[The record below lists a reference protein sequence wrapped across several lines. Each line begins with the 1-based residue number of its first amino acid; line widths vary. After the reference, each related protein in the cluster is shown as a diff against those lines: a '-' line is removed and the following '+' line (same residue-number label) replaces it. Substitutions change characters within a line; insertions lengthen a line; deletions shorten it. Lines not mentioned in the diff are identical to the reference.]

1 MKKTEAEQMPVT
13 DAELDAALAQMAEEV
28 PPMPADFHDR
38 WMNAVRAEAGST
50 APAEE
55 PAPKHTLSIV
65 RWTRIL
71 SVAAVFVF
79 LIGGTLLYRN
89 SKKSLSSPVSFEAE
103 KQDAVETAVE
113 PATELAAG
121 AVMET
126 AEEAEE
132 AAAEE
137 PLMMESYM
145 QAAAVDGAAGVPADE
160 EAEDREALKAA
171 GAVQNAFTAAPKEA
185 AETDAEEADYA
196 MEAAYEEESA
206 MEAAAYEAAE
216 EAAMPAPTK
225 ALTPAPTAA
234 PTASPTVEPT
244 ASPTVEPTAVPTV
257 EPEPE
262 QTGFLPAAGAF
273 FTDMG
278 DFLLAALP
286 YLLVLAVPAVT
297 ALVIRRRKNKK
308 EN

>member
-89 SKKSLSSPVSFEAE
+89 SKKSLSFPVSFEAE

-126 AEEAEE
+126 AEETEE
-132 AAAEE
+132 ADAEE

-145 QAAAVDGAAGVPADE
+145 QAAAVDGAAGVPADA

-244 ASPTVEPTAVPTV
+244 AVPTV

>member
-103 KQDAVETAVE
+103 KQDTVETAVE

-145 QAAAVDGAAGVPADE
+145 QAAAVDGAAGVPADA

-171 GAVQNAFTAAPKEA
+171 GAVQNAFTAAPKAKPAEA

-234 PTASPTVEPT
+234 PT

>member
-1 MKKTEAEQMPVT
+1 M
-13 DAELDAALAQMAEEV
+13 
-28 PPMPADFHDR
+28 
-38 WMNAVRAEAGST
+38 
-50 APAEE
+50 
-55 PAPKHTLSIV
+55 
-65 RWTRIL
+65 
-71 SVAAVFVF
+71 
-79 LIGGTLLYRN
+79 
-89 SKKSLSSPVSFEAE
+89 
-103 KQDAVETAVE
+103 
-113 PATELAAG
+113 
-121 AVMET
+121 
-126 AEEAEE
+126 
-132 AAAEE
+132 
-137 PLMMESYM
+137 
-145 QAAAVDGAAGVPADE
+145 
-160 EAEDREALKAA
+160 
-171 GAVQNAFTAAPKEA
+171 QNAFTAAPKEA

-244 ASPTVEPTAVPTV
+244 AVPTV

>member
-1 MKKTEAEQMPVT
+1 MKKTETEQTPVT

-38 WMNAVRAEAGST
+38 WMNAVRAEAEKP
-50 APAEE
+50 APSEE
-55 PAPKHTLSIV
+55 PAPEQPISIV

-89 SKKSLSSPVSFEAE
+89 SKRSLTSSVPLAMEKREDAEAAAEPEAE
-103 KQDAVETAVE
+103 PEAE
-113 PATELAAG
+113 PAVADAG
-121 AVMET
+121 ALPDD
-126 AEEAEE
+126 AEE

-137 PLMMESYM
+137 PLMAESYM
-145 QAAAVDGAAGVPADE
+145 QAAAVDGAAGVSADA
-160 EAEDREALKAA
+160 EAENREALKAA
-171 GAVQNAFTAAPKEA
+171 GAVQNAFAASKTKPAEA
-185 AETDAEEADYA
+185 AGSDVEEADYA
-196 MEAAYEEESA
+196 METAEYEDAPA
-206 MEAAAYEAAE
+206 MEAAAFEAAA
-216 EAAMPAPTK
+216 EAAMP
-225 ALTPAPTAA
+225 
-234 PTASPTVEPT
+234 EPT
-244 ASPTVEPTAVPTV
+244 EAQTAEPTAVPTAEPTAV
-257 EPEPE
+257 PTIEPEPE

-286 YLLVLAVPAVT
+286 YLLVLAVPAVI
-297 ALVIRRRKNKK
+297 ALAIRRRKNKK

>member
-13 DAELDAALAQMAEEV
+13 DVELDAALAQMAEEV
-28 PPMPADFHDR
+28 PPMPADFHAR

-55 PAPKHTLSIV
+55 PVRKQPVSIV

-89 SKKSLSSPVSFEAE
+89 SKKSLTSSVPFAAE
-103 KQDAVETAVE
+103 ERKAAETVVE
-113 PATELAAG
+113 PAAG
-121 AVMET
+121 AVTEE

-132 AAAEE
+132 AKETEE
-137 PLMMESYM
+137 TVVEAPLMAEFYA
-145 QAAAVDGAAGVPADE
+145 QDAAADGTAGAPAKE
-160 EAEDREALKAA
+160 ETEEKQALKAA
-171 GAVQNAFTAAPKEA
+171 GAVQNVFAAAPN
-185 AETDAEEADYA
+185 AEPAAEEADYA
-196 MEAAYEEESA
+196 MDAAFEEESA
-206 MEAAAYEAAE
+206 MEEAVYDAAA
-216 EAAMPAPTK
+216 EAAMPAPT
-225 ALTPAPTAA
+225 AMLTPEPTAA
-234 PTASPTVEPT
+234 PTPEQ
-244 ASPTVEPTAVPTV
+244 TAVPTV
-257 EPEPE
+257 EPE

-297 ALVIRRRKNKK
+297 ALVIRRRKNRK
-308 EN
+308 ER

>member
-89 SKKSLSSPVSFEAE
+89 SKKSLTSSAPLAAKKQENAE
-103 KQDAVETAVE
+103 TVDEPAAEPAVEA
-113 PATELAAG
+113 AAG
-121 AVMET
+121 AVM
-126 AEEAEE
+126 EEAEE

-145 QAAAVDGAAGVPADE
+145 QAAAVDGAAGVPADA

-244 ASPTVEPTAVPTV
+244 AVPTV

>member
-145 QAAAVDGAAGVPADE
+145 QAAAVDGAAGVPADA

-216 EAAMPAPTK
+216 EAVPAPTK

-234 PTASPTVEPT
+234 PT

>member
-28 PPMPADFHDR
+28 PPMPADFHAR
-38 WMNAVRAEAGST
+38 WMNAVRAEVGST
-50 APAEE
+50 ASTEE
-55 PAPKHTLSIV
+55 PVRKQPVSIV

-89 SKKSLSSPVSFEAE
+89 SKKSLTSSVPFAAE
-103 KQDAVETAVE
+103 ERKAAETVVE
-113 PATELAAG
+113 PAAG
-121 AVMET
+121 AVTEE

-132 AAAEE
+132 AKETEE
-137 PLMMESYM
+137 TVVEAPLMAEFYA
-145 QAAAVDGAAGVPADE
+145 QDAAADGAAGAPAKE
-160 EAEDREALKAA
+160 ETEEKQALKAA
-171 GAVQNAFTAAPKEA
+171 GAVQNVFAAAPNAEPAA
-185 AETDAEEADYA
+185 AEIDAEEADYA
-196 MEAAYEEESA
+196 MDAAFEEEPA
-206 MEAAAYEAAE
+206 MEEAVYDAAAETT
-216 EAAMPAPTK
+216 MPAPT
-225 ALTPAPTAA
+225 AMLTPEPTAA
-234 PTASPTVEPT
+234 PTP
-244 ASPTVEPTAVPTV
+244 EPTAVPTV
-257 EPEPE
+257 EPE

-297 ALVIRRRKNKK
+297 ALVIRRRKNRK
-308 EN
+308 ER

>member
-38 WMNAVRAEAGST
+38 WMNAVRAEAGSI

-65 RWTRIL
+65 RLTRIL
-71 SVAAVFVF
+71 SIAAVFVF

-89 SKKSLSSPVSFEAE
+89 SKKSLTSSVPLAAE
-103 KQDAVETAVE
+103 KQENAETVDEPAAEPAVEA
-113 PATELAAG
+113 AAG
-121 AVMET
+121 AVM
-126 AEEAEE
+126 EEAEE

-145 QAAAVDGAAGVPADE
+145 QAAAVDGAAGVPADA

-244 ASPTVEPTAVPTV
+244 AVPTV

>member
-71 SVAAVFVF
+71 SVAAIFVF

-103 KQDAVETAVE
+103 KQDTVETAVE
-113 PATELAAG
+113 PATEIAAG

-145 QAAAVDGAAGVPADE
+145 QAAAVDGAAGVPADA

-244 ASPTVEPTAVPTV
+244 AVPTV

>member
-1 MKKTEAEQMPVT
+1 MKKTETEQTPVT

-38 WMNAVRAEAGST
+38 WMNAVRAEAEKP
-50 APAEE
+50 APSEE
-55 PAPKHTLSIV
+55 PAPEQPISIV

-89 SKKSLSSPVSFEAE
+89 SKRSLTSSVPLAMEKREDAEAAAEPEAE
-103 KQDAVETAVE
+103 PEAE
-113 PATELAAG
+113 PAVADAG
-121 AVMET
+121 ALPDD
-126 AEEAEE
+126 AEE

-137 PLMMESYM
+137 PLMAESYM
-145 QAAAVDGAAGVPADE
+145 QAAAVDGAAGVSADA
-160 EAEDREALKAA
+160 EAENREALKAA
-171 GAVQNAFTAAPKEA
+171 GAVQNAFAASKTKPAEA
-185 AETDAEEADYA
+185 AGNDVEEADYA
-196 MEAAYEEESA
+196 METAEYEEAPA
-206 MEAAAYEAAE
+206 MEAAAFEAAE
-216 EAAMPAPTK
+216 EAAMPEPTE
-225 ALTPAPTAA
+225 AQTA
-234 PTASPTVEPT
+234 EPT
-244 ASPTVEPTAVPTV
+244 AVPTAEPTAVPTV

-286 YLLVLAVPAVT
+286 YLLVLAVPAVI
-297 ALVIRRRKNKK
+297 ALAIRRRKNKK

>member
-1 MKKTEAEQMPVT
+1 MKDE
-13 DAELDAALAQMAEEV
+13 ELNEILDRMAEEV

-145 QAAAVDGAAGVPADE
+145 QAAAVDGAAGVPADA

-244 ASPTVEPTAVPTV
+244 AVPTV

>member
-1 MKKTEAEQMPVT
+1 MKKTEAEKMPVT
-13 DAELDAALAQMAEEV
+13 DAELDAALAQMAEEA
-28 PPMPADFHDR
+28 PPMPADFHAR

-55 PAPKHTLSIV
+55 PAPKNTLSVV
-65 RWTRIL
+65 RLTRIL
-71 SVAAVFVF
+71 SIAAVFVF

-89 SKKSLSSPVSFEAE
+89 SKKSLTSSVPLAAE
-103 KQDAVETAVE
+103 KQENAETVDEPAAEPAVEA
-113 PATELAAG
+113 AAG
-121 AVMET
+121 AVM
-126 AEEAEE
+126 EEAEE

-145 QAAAVDGAAGVPADE
+145 QAAAVDGAAGVPADA

-196 MEAAYEEESA
+196 MEADEFEEEPA
-206 MEAAAYEAAE
+206 MEAAVYEAAE
-216 EAAMPAPTK
+216 EAAVPAPTE
-225 ALTPAPTAA
+225 APTPEPTAA
-234 PTASPTVEPT
+234 PTSVPT
-244 ASPTVEPTAVPTV
+244 AEPTAVPTD

-262 QTGFLPAAGAF
+262 QAGFLPAAGAF

-286 YLLVLAVPAVT
+286 YLLVLAVPAVA

-308 EN
+308 GN

>member
-113 PATELAAG
+113 PATELAAS

-137 PLMMESYM
+137 PLMMDSYM
-145 QAAAVDGAAGVPADE
+145 QAAAVDGAAGVPADA

-244 ASPTVEPTAVPTV
+244 AVPTV

>member
-13 DAELDAALAQMAEEV
+13 DAELDTALAQMAEEV

-50 APAEE
+50 APAEG
-55 PAPKHTLSIV
+55 PDPKHTLSIV

-71 SVAAVFVF
+71 SIAAVFVF

-89 SKKSLSSPVSFEAE
+89 SKKSLTSAVPFEAE
-103 KQDAVETAVE
+103 KQEAAETAIE
-113 PATELAAG
+113 PAAELAAG
-121 AVMET
+121 AVKET

-145 QAAAVDGAAGVPADE
+145 QAAAVDGAAGAPAEVE
-160 EAEDREALKAA
+160 ERQDLKAA
-171 GAVQNAFTAAPKEA
+171 GAEPNTLTAASKTKPAEA
-185 AETDAEEADYA
+185 AEINTEEADYTI
-196 MEAAYEEESA
+196 EAVYEETSA

-216 EAAMPAPTK
+216 EAAVPAPTE
-225 ALTPAPTAA
+225 APAPEPTAA
-234 PTASPTVEPT
+234 LTSEPT
-244 ASPTVEPTAVPTV
+244 AEPTSVPTG
-257 EPEPE
+257 EPERE
-262 QTGFLPAAGAF
+262 QAGFLPAAGAF

-297 ALVIRRRKNKK
+297 ALVIRRRKNRK
-308 EN
+308 EK

>member
-1 MKKTEAEQMPVT
+1 MKKADVGQMPVT
-13 DAELDAALAQMAEEV
+13 DTELDEALAQMAEEV
-28 PPMPADFHDR
+28 PPMPADFLAR

-50 APAEE
+50 APAGESV
-55 PAPKHTLSIV
+55 PKQPLSIV

-89 SKKSLSSPVSFEAE
+89 SKKSLTSSVPVAME
-103 KQDAVETAVE
+103 KREY
-113 PATELAAG
+113 
-121 AVMET
+121 
-126 AEEAEE
+126 AEE

-137 PLMMESYM
+137 QLMMESYM
-145 QAAAVDGAAGVPADE
+145 QAAAVDEAAGAPANA

-171 GAVQNAFTAAPKEA
+171 GAVQNANVFAAAPKAKPAKA
-185 AETDAEEADYA
+185 AEAEAEEADYA
-196 MEAAYEEESA
+196 MDAAEYEEEPV
-206 MEAAAYEAAE
+206 MGAASYEAAE
-216 EAAMPAPTK
+216 EAPT
-225 ALTPAPTAA
+225 P
-234 PTASPTVEPT
+234 
-244 ASPTVEPTAVPTV
+244 EPTAVPTV

-286 YLLVLAVPAVT
+286 YLAVLAVPAVA
-297 ALVIRRRKNKK
+297 ALLLGRRKKQK
-308 EN
+308 Q

>member
-145 QAAAVDGAAGVPADE
+145 QAAAVDGAAGAPE
-160 EAEDREALKAA
+160 EAEDRQDLKAA
-171 GAVQNAFTAAPKEA
+171 GAVPNTFAAASKTKPAEA
-185 AETDAEEADYA
+185 AGIDAEEADYA
-196 MEAAYEEESA
+196 MEAAEFEEEPA
-206 MEAAAYEAAE
+206 MEAAVYEAAE
-216 EAAMPAPTK
+216 EAAVPAPTE
-225 ALTPAPTAA
+225 APTPEPTAA
-234 PTASPTVEPT
+234 PTSVPT
-244 ASPTVEPTAVPTV
+244 AEPTAVPTD

-262 QTGFLPAAGAF
+262 QAGFLPAAGAF

-286 YLLVLAVPAVT
+286 YLLVLAVPAVA

-308 EN
+308 GN

>member
-145 QAAAVDGAAGVPADE
+145 QAAAVDGAAGVPADA

-216 EAAMPAPTK
+216 EAAVPAPTE
-225 ALTPAPTAA
+225 APTPEPTAA
-234 PTASPTVEPT
+234 PTSVPT
-244 ASPTVEPTAVPTV
+244 AEPTAVPTD

-262 QTGFLPAAGAF
+262 QAGFLPAAGAF

-286 YLLVLAVPAVT
+286 YLLVLAVPAVA

-308 EN
+308 GN

>member
-89 SKKSLSSPVSFEAE
+89 SKKSLSFPVSFEAE

-145 QAAAVDGAAGVPADE
+145 QAAAVDGAAGVPADA

-244 ASPTVEPTAVPTV
+244 AVPTV

>member
-145 QAAAVDGAAGVPADE
+145 QAAAVDGAAGVPADA

-171 GAVQNAFTAAPKEA
+171 GTVQNAFTAAPKEA

-244 ASPTVEPTAVPTV
+244 AVPTV

>member
-1 MKKTEAEQMPVT
+1 MKKTEAEQIPVT

-145 QAAAVDGAAGVPADE
+145 QAAAVDGAAGVPADA

-244 ASPTVEPTAVPTV
+244 AVPTV

>member
-1 MKKTEAEQMPVT
+1 MKKTEAEKMPVT

-38 WMNAVRAEAGST
+38 WMNAVRAEAEKP
-50 APAEE
+50 APSEE
-55 PAPKHTLSIV
+55 PAPEQPISIV

-89 SKKSLSSPVSFEAE
+89 SKKSLTSSVPLAAE
-103 KQDAVETAVE
+103 KQENAETVDEPAAEPAVEA
-113 PATELAAG
+113 AAG
-121 AVMET
+121 AVM
-126 AEEAEE
+126 EEAEE

-145 QAAAVDGAAGVPADE
+145 QAAAVDGAAGAPE
-160 EAEDREALKAA
+160 EAEDRQDLKAA
-171 GAVQNAFTAAPKEA
+171 GAVPNTFAAASKTKPAEA
-185 AETDAEEADYA
+185 AGIDAEEADYA
-196 MEAAYEEESA
+196 MEAAEFEEEPA
-206 MEAAAYEAAE
+206 MEAAVYEAAE
-216 EAAMPAPTK
+216 EAAVPAPTE
-225 ALTPAPTAA
+225 APTPEPTAA
-234 PTASPTVEPT
+234 PTSVPT
-244 ASPTVEPTAVPTV
+244 AEPTAVPTD

-262 QTGFLPAAGAF
+262 QAGFLPAAGAF

-286 YLLVLAVPAVT
+286 YLLVLAVPAVA

-308 EN
+308 GN

>member
-71 SVAAVFVF
+71 SVAAIFVF

-103 KQDAVETAVE
+103 KQDTVETAVE

-145 QAAAVDGAAGVPADE
+145 QAAAVDGAAGVPADA

-171 GAVQNAFTAAPKEA
+171 GAVQNAFTIAPKEA

-234 PTASPTVEPT
+234 PT

>member
-55 PAPKHTLSIV
+55 SAPKHTLSIV

-145 QAAAVDGAAGVPADE
+145 QAAAVDGAAGVPADA

-244 ASPTVEPTAVPTV
+244 AVPTV

>member
-50 APAEE
+50 APVEE

-89 SKKSLSSPVSFEAE
+89 SKKSLSSPVSLEAE

-132 AAAEE
+132 AAVEE

-145 QAAAVDGAAGVPADE
+145 QAAAVDGAAGVPADA

-244 ASPTVEPTAVPTV
+244 AVPTV

>member
-89 SKKSLSSPVSFEAE
+89 SKKSLSSPVSLEAE

-145 QAAAVDGAAGVPADE
+145 QAAAVDGAAGVPADA

-196 MEAAYEEESA
+196 MEAAEFEEEPA

-234 PTASPTVEPT
+234 PT